1 MDSNTVTAA
10 AGAALAPVKT
20 QSATLLFPG
29 DTQTYTI
36 TATNVVGIILNSVT
50 DTIPTGLTFV
60 PGSFK
65 VNGVVKTPTISGQNL
80 SYTVTDAWAIG
91 ATLTITFQCTRNS

>member
-1 MDSNTVTAA
+1 MDSNTVT
-10 AGAALAPVKT
+10 ALAPVKT

-50 DTIPTGLTFV
+50 FTDTIPTGLTFV
-60 PGSFK
+60 LGSFK

>member
-20 QSATLLFPG
+20 QSATLLFPD

-36 TATNVVGIILNSVT
+36 TATNVVGIKLGNVHGH
-50 DTIPTGLTFV
+50 DTYGFD
-60 PGSFK
+60 F
-65 VNGVVKTPTISGQNL
+65 
-80 SYTVTDAWAIG
+80 
-91 ATLTITFQCTRNS
+91 CTRFFQG